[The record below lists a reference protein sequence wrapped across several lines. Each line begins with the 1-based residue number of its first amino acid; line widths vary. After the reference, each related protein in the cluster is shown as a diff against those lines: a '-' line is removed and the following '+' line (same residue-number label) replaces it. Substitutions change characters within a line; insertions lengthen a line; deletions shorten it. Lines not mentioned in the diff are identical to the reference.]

1 MVTYVLMVVETQ
13 SPKRMSDLLF
23 TKKTNTN
30 DIVITT
36 KPMANVSASCDVDG
50 FRKMRAF
57 SERQVDSV
65 QVEYRPDF
73 QS

>member
-1 MVTYVLMVVETQ
+1 MVVETQ

-30 DIVITT
+30 EIVMTT

-50 FRKMRAF
+50 FRNMRAF

-65 QVEYRPDF
+65 HVEYRPDV